1 MATDY
6 EEKIIKRGDLAE
18 IKAYETAGRM
28 TLDNL
33 GEDEMVPTQAKRSLI
48 TTVEILQ
55 YLLKLIDP
63 EIEITSLEEL
73 KNQDHEGWSS
83 QSITI
88 PTEKLEA
95 LDRDYFESLVNSV
108 MRLIND
114 KRATEDS
121 KVGSKIEA
129 RMKSM
134 QEQLKLIK

>member
-6 EEKIIKRGDLAE
+6 EEKIIKRGDPE
-18 IKAYETAGRM
+18 VIKAYETAGRM

-48 TTVEILQ
+48 TTVELLL

-121 KVGSKIEA
+121 KFGSKIEA

>member
-6 EEKIIKRGDLAE
+6 EEKIIKRGDPVE

>member
-6 EEKIIKRGDLAE
+6 EEKIIKRGDPE
-18 IKAYETAGRM
+18 VIKAYETAGRM

-48 TTVEILQ
+48 TTVEFLL

-121 KVGSKIEA
+121 KFGSKIEA

>member
-6 EEKIIKRGDLAE
+6 EEKIIKRGDPAE

-48 TTVEILQ
+48 TTVEFLL

-121 KVGSKIEA
+121 KFGSKIEA

>member
-6 EEKIIKRGDLAE
+6 EEKIIKGGDPAE

-48 TTVEILQ
+48 TTVEFLL

-121 KVGSKIEA
+121 KFGSKIEA